1 MKTILI
7 PTDFSPNAD
16 HAAFY
21 AFELG
26 KHIKASLKLCN
37 AIMVPAAARMS
48 PQVAWPLMDLATLKK
63 DAELELK
70 KLSKQLQKTVT
81 HAGVSLKE
89 HPPLEVLAEVG
100 TLPEVIRMMAEKE
113 EINLV
118 VMGTSGASGLNKLFL
133 GSTSRD
139 LIENSSLPIL
149 LIPPGTDF
157 KPLKRIAFATDLTA
171 GDLALIHSLAFFAR
185 PFNAEILIVHISKDD
200 FDPERDQKKIDD
212 FLNEVTCKAHYH
224 KVYYRHVKDMG
235 IDEGLNWL
243 TDHADIDLLAM
254 VHRKHHFIKRL
265 FEGSHTQRMA
275 AHVKLPL
282 LVFPPETHT
291 VL

>member
-26 KHIKASLKLCN
+26 KHIKAGLKLCN

-48 PQVAWPLMDLATLKK
+48 PQVAWPLMDLGTLKK
-63 DAELELK
+63 DADRELK
-70 KLSKQLQKTVT
+70 KFSEKLQKPVKD
-81 HAGVSLKE
+81 AGIASGIC
-89 HPPLEVLAEVG
+89 PPLEVLSEIG
-100 TLPEVIRMMAEKE
+100 TVPEVIRMIAEKE

-139 LIENSSLPIL
+139 LIANSSLPIL
-149 LIPPGTDF
+149 LIPPGTEF
-157 KPLKRIAFATDLTA
+157 KPFRRIAFATDLTA
-171 GDLALIHSLAFFAR
+171 GDLELIHSLAIFAR
-185 PFNAEILIVHISKDD
+185 PFNAEILIVHISRDD
-200 FDPERDQKKIDD
+200 FNPEVDQKKIDD
-212 FLNEVTCKAHYH
+212 FLNEVTCKVHYH

-243 TDHADIDLLAM
+243 TDHVDIDMLAM
-254 VHRKHHFIKRL
+254 VHRKHNFIKRF

-275 AHVKLPL
+275 VDTKLPL

>member
-26 KHIKASLKLCN
+26 KHMKAGLKLCN

-48 PQVAWPLMDLATLKK
+48 PQVAWPLMDLTTLKEDADRELKQLANKLQKPAK
-63 DAELELK
+63 DAGA
-70 KLSKQLQKTVT
+70 SK
-81 HAGVSLKE
+81 E
-89 HPPLEVLAEVG
+89 EYPPLEVLAEVG
-100 TLPEVIRMMAEKE
+100 TVPEVIKMLAEKE

-139 LIENSSLPIL
+139 LIANASLPVL

-157 KPLKRIAFATDLTA
+157 KPLKRIAFATDLTEA
-171 GDLALIHSLAFFAR
+171 DLALIHSLALFAR
-185 PFNAEILIVHISKDD
+185 PFNAEILIVHISKDE
-200 FDPERDQKKIDD
+200 PEADQKKIDD

-224 KVYYRHVKDMG
+224 KIYYRHVKDMG
-235 IDEGLNWL
+235 IDEGLTWL
-243 TDHADIDLLAM
+243 TDHVDIDMLAM
-254 VHRKHHFIKRL
+254 VHRKQNFIKRL

-275 AHVKLPL
+275 VHSKLPL

>member
-16 HAAFY
+16 HAAVY

-26 KHIKASLKLCN
+26 KHMKAGLKLCN

-48 PQVAWPLMDLATLKK
+48 PQVAWPLMDLTTLKK
-63 DAELELK
+63 DADHELK
-70 KLSKQLQKTVT
+70 KLSKKLQKPAKD
-81 HAGVSLKE
+81 AGASPQE
-89 HPPLEVLAEVG
+89 YPPLEVLAEVG
-100 TLPEVIRMMAEKE
+100 TVPEVIKMLAEKE

-139 LIENSSLPIL
+139 LIASATLPVL

-157 KPLKRIAFATDLTA
+157 KPLKRIAFATDLTE
-171 GDLALIHSLAFFAR
+171 GDLALIHSLALFAR
-185 PFNAEILIVHISKDD
+185 PFNAEILIVHISKDE
-200 FDPERDQKKIDD
+200 PEADQKKIDD

-224 KVYYRHVKDMG
+224 KIYYRHVKDMG
-235 IDEGLNWL
+235 IDEGLTWL
-243 TDHADIDLLAM
+243 NDHVDIDMLAM
-254 VHRKHHFIKRL
+254 VHRKHSFIKRL

-275 AHVKLPL
+275 VHAKLPL